1 MNINKKKA
9 VLNIAPYM
17 LLFLIAT
24 AILFTVYAIKGI
36 YPFGDN
42 TITYADFAQSYVPQF
57 YHYWDVLH
65 GLKAPFFDWY
75 SGMGVSMVS
84 TDMLSPFNIFLLFI
98 PREAILD
105 SMSFFLALKVT
116 AAAMTMYLFI
126 NRVFGKINIGYK
138 LGFAMLYSMS
148 GYVLQYY
155 SNIKWLDIVAVFP
168 LLMLGF
174 YYLMKKQKILLFSLS
189 LAVIMLENFYI
200 SVQVIIFLLL
210 TGGLYV
216 FVMVGKES
224 KKYAAFSLAVGTAAG
239 IGLSMFKTLPTFLTL
254 ISSSRGEGNAS
265 RDYLSIIDVAFK
277 EKLTTNDMNKW
288 FMFMGL
294 ELAVLLC
301 VVLIARFIKH
311 KKATAFFVGEML
323 ILCIPIFFEGVNRL
337 WHTGSYAGF
346 PMRSAFTISFLFI
359 TGACYCISFESGFKK
374 RLPVQTERTSV
385 PKSEVITDA
394 QSLSEDVPIKP
405 KKTAKLRDFV
415 NRLRNSLAVS
425 VILGVVALAGV
436 CCTIPW
442 LLEASK
448 LIKRYGSYFL
458 DTENFII
465 PKLYI
470 MSAAVVTAAFAV
482 ILFIGKARVK
492 GICVFLAILIPLS
505 VNAYSF
511 IGVEKYV
518 YPEQDSQFIRDAENI
533 SSALPES
540 VSVLDRVKNSD
551 NSLNTNYP
559 FIIQRG
565 ALSNWTHTVSG
576 EAISAMKNMGYSTA
590 YTRLLDTGGTLLT
603 DALLGVKNIITKE
616 KLEEP
621 FYTLVQNMGEY
632 NYYSCKYTLPT
643 GVVANKSIG
652 RIDTSADQISATNNL
667 LYHSLSD
674 DQENIIELMSTSSKL
689 GCFYNVS
696 KSSNGLTY
704 TVKVTGD
711 KMIYFKSPIRGIT
724 VTVNGKQIEVP
735 TYGSENNIVYPAE
748 FNNNI
753 VALGSFKDDVISVT
767 FNNPELVESN
777 ISLYTFDIAKLEKL
791 CSDYNANYS
800 YTVAANNTSLKTTV
814 TASGSDKMF
823 FVPVPY
829 DKGWS
834 ASVNGKQV
842 KASPAVND
850 GFMAVPLEN
859 GVNEIVL
866 SYHPNGMKTGIA
878 VSAITVA
885 LAAFAIWMKKK
896 TKISGPPKPVAI
908 IASWALYAVWIA
920 AIVGV
925 YIVPMIYGIFF
936 SK

>member
-1 MNINKKKA
+1 
-9 VLNIAPYM
+9 
-17 LLFLIAT
+17 
-24 AILFTVYAIKGI
+24 
-36 YPFGDN
+36 
-42 TITYADFAQSYVPQF
+42 
-57 YHYWDVLH
+57 
-65 GLKAPFFDWY
+65 
-75 SGMGVSMVS
+75 
-84 TDMLSPFNIFLLFI
+84 
-98 PREAILD
+98 
-105 SMSFFLALKVT
+105 
-116 AAAMTMYLFI
+116 
-126 NRVFGKINIGYK
+126 
-138 LGFAMLYSMS
+138 MLYSMS

-216 FVMVGKES
+216 LVMVGKES

-254 ISSSRGEGNAS
+254 MSSSRGEGNAS

-277 EKLTTNDMNKW
+277 EKLTSNDMNKW

-603 DALLGVKNIITKE
+603 DALLGIKNIITKE

-621 FYTLVQNMGEY
+621 LYTLVQNMGAY

-878 VSAITVA
+878 VSVITVA

>member
-1 MNINKKKA
+1 
-9 VLNIAPYM
+9 
-17 LLFLIAT
+17 
-24 AILFTVYAIKGI
+24 
-36 YPFGDN
+36 
-42 TITYADFAQSYVPQF
+42 
-57 YHYWDVLH
+57 
-65 GLKAPFFDWY
+65 
-75 SGMGVSMVS
+75 
-84 TDMLSPFNIFLLFI
+84 
-98 PREAILD
+98 
-105 SMSFFLALKVT
+105 
-116 AAAMTMYLFI
+116 
-126 NRVFGKINIGYK
+126 
-138 LGFAMLYSMS
+138 
-148 GYVLQYY
+148 
-155 SNIKWLDIVAVFP
+155 
-168 LLMLGF
+168 
-174 YYLMKKQKILLFSLS
+174 
-189 LAVIMLENFYI
+189 
-200 SVQVIIFLLL
+200 
-210 TGGLYV
+210 
-216 FVMVGKES
+216 MVGKES

-374 RLPVQTERTSV
+374 RLPVQAEQTSV
-385 PKSEVITDA
+385 PKSEGITDA

-603 DALLGVKNIITKE
+603 DALLGIKNIITKE

-652 RIDTSADQISATNNL
+652 RIDTSADQIAETNNL

-878 VSAITVA
+878 VSVITVA

>member
-1 MNINKKKA
+1 
-9 VLNIAPYM
+9 
-17 LLFLIAT
+17 
-24 AILFTVYAIKGI
+24 
-36 YPFGDN
+36 
-42 TITYADFAQSYVPQF
+42 
-57 YHYWDVLH
+57 
-65 GLKAPFFDWY
+65 
-75 SGMGVSMVS
+75 
-84 TDMLSPFNIFLLFI
+84 
-98 PREAILD
+98 
-105 SMSFFLALKVT
+105 
-116 AAAMTMYLFI
+116 
-126 NRVFGKINIGYK
+126 
-138 LGFAMLYSMS
+138 MS

-216 FVMVGKES
+216 LVMVGKES

-277 EKLTTNDMNKW
+277 EKLTSNDMNKW

-405 KKTAKLRDFV
+405 KKTAKLRNFV

-652 RIDTSADQISATNNL
+652 RIDTSADQIAETNNL

-800 YTVAANNTSLKTTV
+800 YTVAANNASLKTTV

-842 KASPAVND
+842 KVSPAVND

-878 VSAITVA
+878 VSVITVA